1 MLVHSYEPDRYIFP
15 PLQVLLKLDAKMS
28 EPTIA
33 GFTDLL
39 GPFLTSISEIG
50 IPSPISEGF
59 DLQRTAFGDAHRD
72 KFSFDFLA
80 LAITAH
86 LESGGVCIVIGN
98 DVDTINVMVETL
110 AIFLREDECK
120 QSRFAHDFCTRF
132 AHGTS
137 GEGRCDPHLVRC
149 LAEST
154 AYVASGGFNTMPFT
168 CNNRLIALTSVCRRY
183 APDLILQGVL
193 QDEIFNPDVLME
205 STMPSTVINTKT
217 RQVQQANRAEHLVR
231 HAESEE
237 VELKLLQATVK
248 DSTTV
253 AKVKAGAAA
262 GAPVQQQ
269 PKISRGV
276 HKEIMRQAGHEKLWD
291 VHDKSPMVVELLHTV
306 ESVSGDPDVC
316 QTILQHFC
324 VGINRKAN
332 VVIQVVRAYQA
343 TAENPLG
350 TEETEAFKTSVGLT
364 NEADYD
370 IVLAAAEKLRVGTY
384 SAMKG
389 DPLDMQDKVLGLF
402 ATF

>member
-1 MLVHSYEPDRYIFP
+1 
-15 PLQVLLKLDAKMS
+15 
-28 EPTIA
+28 
-33 GFTDLL
+33 
-39 GPFLTSISEIG
+39 
-50 IPSPISEGF
+50 
-59 DLQRTAFGDAHRD
+59 
-72 KFSFDFLA
+72 
-80 LAITAH
+80 
-86 LESGGVCIVIGN
+86 
-98 DVDTINVMVETL
+98 
-110 AIFLREDECK
+110 
-120 QSRFAHDFCTRF
+120 
-132 AHGTS
+132 
-137 GEGRCDPHLVRC
+137 
-149 LAEST
+149 
-154 AYVASGGFNTMPFT
+154 MPFT